1 MCERITHVSY
11 PDSSRGLYID
21 TNKLKQLKS
30 IYSCVDVYTFEKKR
44 LQLSLIL
51 IVLF

>member
-30 IYSCVDVYTFEKKR
+30 IYSCVDVYTFEKKDCSY
-44 LQLSLIL
+44 L
-51 IVLF
+51 